1 MGNVTR
7 AVIKFSSDISF
18 TLPIM
23 EKVIDGCAYNPR
35 VPVAAF
41 RYKNLG
47 VIVHSND
54 IVINNVE
61 DEATARA
68 VLDFLKNIINTADER
83 TEKVRAF

>member
-7 AVIKFSSDISF
+7 AVIELSSDISF
-18 TLPIM
+18 TMPLM
-23 EKVIDGCAYNPR
+23 EKVIDGCAYNHL

-54 IVINNVE
+54 ITINNAG
-61 DEATARA
+61 DEATARE
-68 VLDFLKNIINTADER
+68 VLDFLKNIINTADKR
-83 TEKVRAF
+83 TEKLRAF